1 MAELKFISTI
11 RATASQVRDDAK
23 VYISRVYGR
32 AGTLFTE
39 ASPFAQILGVLTEI
53 QELILFY
60 LEDAVVEQNIYTAQ
74 HSESIYG
81 MSRLTGH
88 DATRGFAATGE
99 IEFRWKPGVDFD
111 KISGTGIT
119 IDNRAELK
127 FDLNGLTYTLLT
139 SKDRFRLEK
148 SNNTVISTAIIQ
160 GKFESQ
166 TFTGE
171 GEALQSYNIQIK
183 GLSDHSKIN
192 VSVNGEVWTKQQSL
206 YDLQRDEKG
215 YLVKTGISGGLDLY
229 FGNTAFGMAPALG
242 SKIEVEYVVHDGKKG
257 NLDDSN
263 DLTLKW
269 QATGVD
275 SLGESHD
282 LNNFLDLTVTS
293 SPKMGTDKENTQF
306 TKIMTPLASKSF
318 VLATPD
324 NYEYFLSRYGIFS
337 YLDAYNTTDD
347 QYLDDDN
354 VIYIFAIP
362 DVRKKL
368 SKNQDYFSI
377 PQEEMFFDQNEY
389 DKMHTVLQDSGQ
401 QMVTTEVVFVK
412 PKIRKYSMDVNVR
425 FFEGFTKDEISSE
438 IRSKID
444 EYLLNITRRDKLP
457 KSDIIYIL
465 EEIEGIDAV
474 NVKFISE
481 TEETAR
487 RLGYFESK
495 IVTVVPQDPVTL
507 ENVGNGKQKYVF
519 FKRIEDVST
528 VTVDEKTIIP
538 ETVVGLDRW
547 GDIIMEKEEVAVFR
561 GGWQDRDG
569 DEIVDDVLV
578 NAEAALSINFEGDP
592 VPRTIY
598 TRLQAGDRKALK
610 KS

>member
-1 MAELKFISTI
+1 MAELKFLSTL
-11 RATASQVRDDAK
+11 RTTATQIKDDAR
-23 VYISRVYGR
+23 VYISRIYGR

-39 ASPFAQILGVLTEI
+39 ASPFAQILSVMSEI

-60 LEDAVVEQNIYTAQ
+60 LEDAIVEQNIYTAQ
-74 HSESIYG
+74 HVESIYG

-111 KISGTGIT
+111 KISGSGIT
-119 IDNRAELK
+119 IDSRAELK

-139 SKDRFRLEK
+139 DKDRFRLEK
-148 SNNTVISTAIIQ
+148 SNSTKISTAIIQ
-160 GKFESQ
+160 GKFQ
-166 TFTGE
+166 TQSFTGD
-171 GEALQSYNIQIK
+171 GEPLQSINVQTA
-183 GLSDHSKIN
+183 GLSDHSKIT
-192 VSVNGEVWTKQQSL
+192 VSVNGEVWTKQESL
-206 YDLQRDEKG
+206 YDLHRDEKA
-215 YLVKTGISGGLDLY
+215 YLVKTGISGGLDVY
-229 FGNTAFGMAPALG
+229 FGNTAFGMRPPVG

-257 NLDDSN
+257 NIDDSN

-269 QATGVD
+269 MAQGED
-275 SLGESHD
+275 SVGEQHD
-282 LNNFLDLTVTS
+282 LNNFLDITVTS
-293 SPKMGTDKENTQF
+293 SPKMGTDRESTQF

-337 YLDAYNTTDD
+337 YLDAYNTTED

-368 SKNQDYFSI
+368 AKNQDYFSV
-377 PQEEMFFDQNEY
+377 PQEEMFFDDQEY
-389 DKMHTVLQDSGQ
+389 EKMRKVLQDSGQ

-425 FFEGFTKDEISSE
+425 FFEGFTKDEISNA

-444 EYLLNITRRDKLP
+444 EYLLNVTRRDKLP
-457 KSDIIYIL
+457 KSDIVYIL

-474 NVKFISE
+474 NVRFISE

-487 RLGYFESK
+487 RIGYFESK
-495 IVTVVPQDPVTL
+495 TVQVVPQEPVTL

-519 FKRIEDVST
+519 FKRIEEVNT
-528 VTVDEKTIIP
+528 VEVDENTVIP
-538 ETVVGLDRW
+538 EEVVGLDRW

-569 DEIVDDVLV
+569 DEIVDDVLI

-598 TRLQAGDRKALK
+598 TRLQAGNRKALK
-610 KS
+610 

>member
-1 MAELKFISTI
+1 MAELKFLSTL
-11 RATASQVRDDAK
+11 RTTATQIKDDAR
-23 VYISRVYGR
+23 VYISRIYGR

-39 ASPFAQILGVLTEI
+39 ASPFAQILSVMSEI

-60 LEDAVVEQNIYTAQ
+60 LEDAIVEQNIYTAQ
-74 HSESIYG
+74 HVESIYG

-111 KISGTGIT
+111 KISGSGIT
-119 IDNRAELK
+119 IDSRAELK

-139 SKDRFRLEK
+139 DKDRFRLEK
-148 SNNTVISTAIIQ
+148 SNSTKISTAIIQ
-160 GKFESQ
+160 GKFQ
-166 TFTGE
+166 TQSFTGD
-171 GEALQSYNIQIK
+171 GEPLQSINVQTA
-183 GLSDHSKIN
+183 GLSDHSKIT
-192 VSVNGEVWTKQQSL
+192 VSVNGEVWTKQESL
-206 YDLQRDEKG
+206 YDLHRDEKA
-215 YLVKTGISGGLDLY
+215 YLVKTGISGGLDVY
-229 FGNTAFGMAPALG
+229 FGNTAFGMRPPVG

-257 NLDDSN
+257 NIDDSN

-269 QATGVD
+269 MAQGED
-275 SLGESHD
+275 SVGEQHD
-282 LNNFLDLTVTS
+282 LNNFLDVTVTS
-293 SPKMGTDKENTQF
+293 SPKMGTDRESTQF

-337 YLDAYNTTDD
+337 YLDAYNTTED

-368 SKNQDYFSI
+368 AKNQDYFSV
-377 PQEEMFFDQNEY
+377 PQEEMFFDDQEY
-389 DKMHTVLQDSGQ
+389 EKMRKVLQDSGQ

-425 FFEGFTKDEISSE
+425 FFEGFTKDEIYNA

-444 EYLLNITRRDKLP
+444 EYLLNVTRRDKLP
-457 KSDIIYIL
+457 KSDIVYIL

-474 NVKFISE
+474 NVRFISE

-495 IVTVVPQDPVTL
+495 TVQVVPQEPVTL

-519 FKRIEDVST
+519 FKRIEDVKT
-528 VTVDEKTIIP
+528 VEVDENTVIP
-538 ETVVGLDRW
+538 EEVVGLDRW

-569 DEIVDDVLV
+569 DEIVDDVLI

-598 TRLQAGDRKALK
+598 TRLQAGNRKALK
-610 KS
+610 

>member
-1 MAELKFISTI
+1 MAELKFLSTL
-11 RATASQVRDDAK
+11 RTTATQIKDDAR
-23 VYISRVYGR
+23 VYISRIYGR

-39 ASPFAQILGVLTEI
+39 ASPFAQILSVMSEI

-60 LEDAVVEQNIYTAQ
+60 LEDAIVEQNIYTAQ
-74 HSESIYG
+74 HVESIYG

-111 KISGTGIT
+111 KISGSGIT
-119 IDNRAELK
+119 IDSRAELK

-139 SKDRFRLEK
+139 DKDRFRLEK
-148 SNNTVISTAIIQ
+148 SNSTKISTAIIQ
-160 GKFESQ
+160 GKFQ
-166 TFTGE
+166 TQSYTGD
-171 GEALQSYNIQIK
+171 GEPLQSINVQTA
-183 GLSDHSKIN
+183 GLSDHSKIT
-192 VSVNGEVWTKQQSL
+192 VSVNGEVWTKQESL
-206 YDLQRDEKG
+206 YDLHRDEKA
-215 YLVKTGISGGLDLY
+215 YLVKTGISGGLDVY
-229 FGNTAFGMAPALG
+229 FGNTAFGMRPPVG

-257 NLDDSN
+257 NIDDSN

-269 QATGVD
+269 MSQGED
-275 SLGESHD
+275 SVGEQHD
-282 LNNFLDLTVTS
+282 LNNFLDVTVTS
-293 SPKMGTDKENTQF
+293 SPKMGTDRESTQF

-337 YLDAYNTTDD
+337 YLDAYNTTED

-368 SKNQDYFSI
+368 AKNQDYFSV
-377 PQEEMFFDQNEY
+377 PQEEMFFDDQEY
-389 DKMHTVLQDSGQ
+389 EKMRKVLQDSGQ

-425 FFEGFTKDEISSE
+425 FFEGYTKDEMSNA

-444 EYLLNITRRDKLP
+444 EYLLNVTRRDKLP
-457 KSDIIYIL
+457 KSDIVYIL

-474 NVKFISE
+474 NVRFISE

-495 IVTVVPQDPVTL
+495 TVQVVPQEPVTL

-519 FKRIEDVST
+519 FKRIEEVKT
-528 VTVDEKTIIP
+528 VEVDETTIIP
-538 ETVVGLDRW
+538 EEVVGLDRW

-569 DEIVDDVLV
+569 DEIVDDVLI

-598 TRLQAGDRKALK
+598 TRLQAGNRKALK
-610 KS
+610 